1 MRLSVARI
9 IPQYPESSDGYGE
22 QSMDRF
28 DAMRVFVRV
37 VEQRSFTQAAQ
48 DLGLPRS
55 TATDAIK
62 QLETRLGVR
71 LLQRTTRTVSPTL
84 DGEAYYRRCV
94 LILGDIED
102 AEAAF
107 AGAKPRGLLRVDVQ
121 GTLAR
126 RFVLPGLPVFLARYP
141 DLELLMG
148 EGDRWVDL
156 VREGVDCVLRVGEP
170 RDTDMVARR
179 VAMLTEITCASPAYL
194 AEFGVPTRIEALE
207 GHRMVGFRSSA
218 TGALLPLEFIND
230 GVVCHVTLPTRLS
243 VTGAETYSAAARL
256 GLGLIQAP
264 RYNLEADLER
274 GTLVEVLPDHP
285 PAPSPVSL
293 LYPRNRQLS
302 PRVRVFIDW
311 LVEAFADA
319 ERGP

>member
-1 MRLSVARI
+1 
-9 IPQYPESSDGYGE
+9 
-22 QSMDRF
+22 MDRF

-84 DGEAYYRRCV
+84 DGEAYYRRC
-94 LILGDIED
+94 LAILGDIED

-126 RFVLPGLPVFLARYP
+126 RFVLPGLPAFLGRYP
-141 DLELLMG
+141 DLELFIG

-179 VAMLTEITCASPAYL
+179 VATLAEVTCASPAYL
-194 AEFGVPTRIEALE
+194 AEFGMPASIEALA

-218 TGALLPLEFIND
+218 TGALLPLEFIEN
-230 GVVCHVTLPTRLS
+230 GIARNVALPATLS
-243 VTGAETYSAAARL
+243 VTGAESYTAAARL

-264 RYNLEADLER
+264 RYNLEADLQR
-274 GTLVEVLPDHP
+274 GMLVEVLPEHP

-311 LVEAFADA
+311 LVEVFAEA
-319 ERGP
+319 GRGA

>member
-1 MRLSVARI
+1 
-9 IPQYPESSDGYGE
+9 
-22 QSMDRF
+22 MDRF
-28 DAMRVFVRV
+28 DAMRVFIRV

-84 DGEAYYRRCV
+84 DGEAYYRRC
-94 LILGDIED
+94 LAILGDIED

-126 RFVLPGLPVFLARYP
+126 RFVLPGLPAFLARYP
-141 DLELLMG
+141 DLELFMG

-179 VAMLTEITCASPAYL
+179 VATLAEVTCASPAYL
-194 AEFGVPTRIEALE
+194 AEFGMPASIEALA

-218 TGALLPLEFIND
+218 TGALLPLEFVKD
-230 GVVCHVTLPTRLS
+230 GIARNVTLPATLS
-243 VTGAETYSAAARL
+243 VTGAESYSAAARL

-264 RYNLEADLER
+264 RYNLEADLQR
-274 GTLVEVLPDHP
+274 GTLVEVLPGYP

-311 LVEAFADA
+311 LVETFAEA
-319 ERGP
+319 GRGA

>member
-1 MRLSVARI
+1 
-9 IPQYPESSDGYGE
+9 
-22 QSMDRF
+22 MDRF
-28 DAMRVFVRV
+28 DAMRLFVRV

-48 DLGLPRS
+48 GLGLPRS

-71 LLQRTTRTVSPTL
+71 LLQRTTRTVSATL
-84 DGEAYYRRCV
+84 DGEAYYRRC
-94 LILGDIED
+94 LAILAEIED
-102 AEAAF
+102 AESAF
-107 AGAKPRGLLRVDVQ
+107 AGAKPRGLLRVDVH

-126 RFVLPGLPVFLARYP
+126 RFLLPGLPAFLERYP
-141 DLELLMG
+141 DLDLFMG

-179 VAMLTEITCASPAYL
+179 VAMLAEATCASPAYL
-194 AEFGVPTRIEALE
+194 ARFGVPSSIEELQ
-207 GHRMVGFRSSA
+207 GHRMIGFRSSA
-218 TGALLPLEFIND
+218 TGALLPLEFVKE
-230 GVVCHVTLPTRLS
+230 GVTRTVTLPTKLS
-243 VTGAETYSAAARL
+243 VTGAESYSAAARL

-264 RYNLEADLER
+264 RYNLEADLAR
-274 GTLVEVLPDHP
+274 GTLVEVLPDQP

-311 LVEAFADA
+311 LVEVFAEA
-319 ERGP
+319 GHAA